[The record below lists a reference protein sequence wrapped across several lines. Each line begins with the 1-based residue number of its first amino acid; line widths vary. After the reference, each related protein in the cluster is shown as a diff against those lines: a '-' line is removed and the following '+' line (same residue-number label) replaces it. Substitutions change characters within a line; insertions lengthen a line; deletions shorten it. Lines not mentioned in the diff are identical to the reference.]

1 MVISTRLMNFAQVTI
16 AFILIINAQNYHSIL
31 IQTDVD
37 YSTKTQKNPKRLNK
51 IKKQKHVSKG
61 IDEVYICRGVISF
74 FTFYQ
79 LASLTWNHINT
90 FSKIVIC

>member
-37 YSTKTQKNPKRLNK
+37 YSTKTQKKPKGSTK
-51 IKKQKHVSKG
+51 
-61 IDEVYICRGVISF
+61 
-74 FTFYQ
+74 
-79 LASLTWNHINT
+79 
-90 FSKIVIC
+90 